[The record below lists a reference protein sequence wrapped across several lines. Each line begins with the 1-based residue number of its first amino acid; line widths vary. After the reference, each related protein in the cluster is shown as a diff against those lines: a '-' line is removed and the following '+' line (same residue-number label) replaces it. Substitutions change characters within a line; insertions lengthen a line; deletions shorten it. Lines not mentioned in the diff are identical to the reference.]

1 MELTV
6 TKNDCNNVDRK
17 HKSKAKESY
26 FVINT
31 ERHGF
36 RFIKRNY
43 EFQSVRDLSRQSD
56 HQVAPADGS
65 DCKYQ
70 VYTVFHSK
78 FNRKI
83 DENARTRVN
92 TVQQI
97 GLGPEP
103 LRSRVTDLGPGHFN
117 LDTKEGMVRD
127 SLFPIFP
134 LSVNFRSVRT

>member
-1 MELTV
+1 MLAEQHLPLVLELTV

-56 HQVAPADGS
+56 PKLAPADGS
-65 DCKYQ
+65 DCKYLF
-70 VYTVFHSK
+70 YTVFYQI
-78 FNRKI
+78 FNRKM
-83 DENARTRVN
+83 DRK
-92 TVQQI
+92 
-97 GLGPEP
+97 
-103 LRSRVTDLGPGHFN
+103 D
-117 LDTKEGMVRD
+117 
-127 SLFPIFP
+127 
-134 LSVNFRSVRT
+134 